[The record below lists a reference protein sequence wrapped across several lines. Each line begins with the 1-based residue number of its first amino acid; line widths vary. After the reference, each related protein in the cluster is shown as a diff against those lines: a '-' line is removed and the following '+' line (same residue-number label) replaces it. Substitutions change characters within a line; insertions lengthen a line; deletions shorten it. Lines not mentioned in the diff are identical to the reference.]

1 MTGAVDIINS
11 TLGKVTIFLDIFVC
25 FRLFYPVVRL
35 GFFVTQ
41 LVPSSPDV
49 LFCCCLLSDIKHI

>member
-25 FRLFYPVVRL
+25 FRLFYPVVQMV
-35 GFFVTQ
+35 FFVTQ

-49 LFCCCLLSDIKHI
+49 LLF